1 MATKRIKD
9 ISTTATTFAADDFIA
24 LDASSVGTRKMAKA
38 SLITQV
44 GANYLE
50 KADNLSDVAD
60 KDTAKLNLE
69 VPDVGTAANEVPL
82 NGMLN
87 SGAWL
92 DFDAFYSEGTWTPTV
107 SFGGSSTGVLYSL
120 QEGSYTKI
128 GDTVY
133 VTAVMTLTDKGS
145 SNGNAKLEGLPFT
158 AKDTTVSGQAL
169 NFSYANNMTGLT
181 SALTGLLT
189 NNSTT
194 VSVYNWSATGAAS
207 TTDGNF
213 TGTTSLRFS
222 ATYQIA

>member
-50 KADNLSDVAD
+50 KADNLSDVAS

-69 VPDVGTAANEVPL
+69 IPDIGLQANQVPL
-82 NGMLN
+82 SGMLN

-92 DFDAFYSEGTWTPTV
+92 DFDAFYETGNWTPSIT
-107 SFGGSSTGVLYSL
+107 FGGGSTGIAYSY
-120 QEGSYTKI
+120 QEGVYTRI
-128 GDTVY
+128 GDV
-133 VTAVMTLTDKGS
+133 VNCSCIFQLSDKGTDT
-145 SNGNAKLEGLPFT
+145 GDAVITGLPFV
-158 AKDTTVSGQAL
+158 AKSASSDIFVA
-169 NFSYANNMTGLT
+169 NFGRYANLSGLT
-181 SALTGLLT
+181 SCVEGAILNGTSTIRLNDVGSTGST
-189 NNSTT
+189 NLQST
-194 VSVYNWSATGAAS
+194 
-207 TTDGNF
+207 NF
-213 TGTTSLRFS
+213 TNTSLLRFS